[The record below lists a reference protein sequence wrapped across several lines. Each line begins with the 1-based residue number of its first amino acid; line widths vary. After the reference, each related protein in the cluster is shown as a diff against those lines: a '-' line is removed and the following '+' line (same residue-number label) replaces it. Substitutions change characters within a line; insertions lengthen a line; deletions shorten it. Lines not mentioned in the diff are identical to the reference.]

1 MAVKKKCPEFEN
13 HERWLVSYADM
24 VTMLFALFVVL
35 YALKE
40 AGAKAPEVNKVV
52 AASVADALNMPLPD
66 IPVDRK
72 VGPTSQGFGI
82 FENFK
87 GDQIREPLI
96 QKYKAGERPK
106 IIDLEMNK
114 VKLMVEDRLY
124 GPNKYPEKGG
134 KGQERIVSVEKTP
147 QGFKLQLAARHFFES
162 GEYQM
167 KRPALKEMERLG
179 QILVELGRPI
189 VVEGHTDNVPAGG
202 QFSNWEISSLR
213 AASVAKYLVKT
224 AGFPATK
231 MAIAGYAD
239 LKPVAQNTSDAGR
252 AMNRRIEIHI
262 NYDPDTAGQEGQP
275 GP

>member
-1 MAVKKKCPEFEN
+1 
-13 HERWLVSYADM
+13 
-24 VTMLFALFVVL
+24 
-35 YALKE
+35 
-40 AGAKAPEVNKVV
+40 
-52 AASVADALNMPLPD
+52 
-66 IPVDRK
+66 
-72 VGPTSQGFGI
+72 
-82 FENFK
+82 
-87 GDQIREPLI
+87 
-96 QKYKAGERPK
+96 
-106 IIDLEMNK
+106 MNK

-134 KGQERIVSVEKTP
+134 KGQDRIVSVEKTP

-167 KRPALKEMERLG
+167 RRSALGEMERLG
-179 QILVELGRPI
+179 QILIELGRPI
-189 VVEGHTDNVPAGG
+189 VVEGHTDNVPSGG

-213 AASVAKYLVKT
+213 AASVAKYLIKT

-231 MAIAGYAD
+231 LSIAGYAD

-262 NYDPDTAGQEGQP
+262 NYDPDTSGQEGQP

>member
-1 MAVKKKCPEFEN
+1 MATKQKCPEFEN
-13 HERWLVSYADM
+13 HERWLISYADM
-24 VTMLFALFVVL
+24 VTLLFALFVVM

-40 AGAKAPEVNKVV
+40 SGGKAQEVNKVV

-72 VGPTSQGFGI
+72 AGPTSQGFGI

-87 GDQIREPLI
+87 GDQLREPVI
-96 QKYKAGERPK
+96 QKYRAGERPK
-106 IIDLEMNK
+106 VIDLEMNK
-114 VKLMVEDRLY
+114 VKIMVEDRLY
-124 GPNKYPEKGG
+124 GPNKYPQTSA
-134 KGQERIVSVEKTP
+134 KGQERIVSVERTP
-147 QGFKLQLAARHFFES
+147 QGFKLQLAARHFFGS

-167 KRPALKEMERLG
+167 KRSALKEMERLG
-179 QILVELGRPI
+179 GILVELGRPI

-213 AASVAKYLVKT
+213 AASVAKYLIKT

-239 LKPVAQNTSDAGR
+239 LKPVAQNTSEAGR

-262 NYDPDTAGQEGQP
+262 NYDPDSANTETQQVP
-275 GP
+275 